1 MNSTFSKNTLKFYI
15 VAAGP
20 LKNPAGI
27 LKIHYFSYIFIYLP
41 VEKPVDNVDNS
52 FLKALHFVILF
63 PLCRLTNY
71 ENRRTT
77 VRRLC
82 LFHSLFQSRSA

>member
-15 VAAGP
+15 MAAGP
-20 LKNPAGI
+20 LKNPAVI
-27 LKIHYFSYIFIYLP
+27 LKIHHFSYIFIYLP

-52 FLKALHFVILF
+52 SIKALHFVTLL
-63 PLCRLTNY
+63 PLCRLPNY

-82 LFHSLFQSRSA
+82 LFHSLFQGRSA